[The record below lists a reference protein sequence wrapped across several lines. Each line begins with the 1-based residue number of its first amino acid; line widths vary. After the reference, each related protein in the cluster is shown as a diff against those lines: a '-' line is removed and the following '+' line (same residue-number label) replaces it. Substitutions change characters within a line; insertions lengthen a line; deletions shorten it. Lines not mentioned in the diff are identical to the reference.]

1 MMHPGSVVVDLA
13 AQRGGNCELTKAD
26 ERIIDS
32 GVTILGPTNIVSEAA
47 FHASLMF
54 GNNVTKFLQN
64 MIKAGQA
71 SINMEDEIVRET
83 MVTRDGNIV
92 HAKLQ
97 NAPQAA

>member
-1 MMHPGSVVVDLA
+1 
-13 AQRGGNCELTKAD
+13 
-26 ERIIDS
+26 
-32 GVTILGPTNIVSEAA
+32 
-47 FHASLMF
+47 
-54 GNNVTKFLQN
+54 